1 MKNPAGE
8 GEIALTIVSRPAAV
22 DPGTATVPIR
32 MTFAAND
39 VAPVG
44 TPVQVTIEAEE
55 HKNVVL
61 VPAEA
66 VIREADGTAVFVAN
80 GDKAERRVVTLGL
93 TDGEHAEIKSGI
105 KAGEPVIVKGQAG
118 LPDGAKI
125 STSASEKPDK

>member
-1 MKNPAGE
+1 LKV
-8 GEIALTIVSRPAAV
+8 VSRPAAV

-32 MTFAAND
+32 LSFVVHE

-44 TPVQVTIEAEE
+44 MPVQITIDAEE
-55 HKNVVL
+55 HRDVVL

-66 VIREADGTAVFVAN
+66 VIHEADEAAVFVAN
-80 GDKAERRVVTLGL
+80 GDTAERRVVTLGL
-93 TDGEHAEIKSGI
+93 ADAQHVEIRSGL

-125 STSASEKPDK
+125 TTATPAKADQ